1 VPEQPPAA
9 APVAKAPLPP
19 KFAEG
24 FDWKGLAANPW
35 LWAAVL
41 ALAAALLAILAFRR
55 RSSRDNEE
63 DALSEAE
70 TMIAEPAFDAESK
83 LIPPRD
89 TRTDRPT
96 MASDAGLSTRLPENS
111 RELRR
116 RYIEERFPEIAN
128 RTLALEDAGSIIK
141 GARLFYED
149 GALPRAVELLQ
160 FAIEDRPA
168 EVRTWL
174 ALFEIFRL
182 ERLSGEFAALAQRFH
197 QQHGN
202 TEHWRKVQ
210 YFGREIDPAN
220 PLYKEDTINTLETIG
235 PREAKRLAAAGAAF
249 DPIAEN
255 WLDAPMDFENEVL
268 ANELRQ
274 SLMTVAGLTEQDLIP
289 NPMPALRNVEM
300 FTVA

>member
-1 VPEQPPAA
+1 
-9 APVAKAPLPP
+9 
-19 KFAEG
+19 
-24 FDWKGLAANPW
+24 
-35 LWAAVL
+35 
-41 ALAAALLAILAFRR
+41 
-55 RSSRDNEE
+55 
-63 DALSEAE
+63 
-70 TMIAEPAFDAESK
+70 M
-83 LIPPRD
+83 
-89 TRTDRPT
+89 
-96 MASDAGLSTRLPENS
+96 
-111 RELRR
+111 
-116 RYIEERFPEIAN
+116 
-128 RTLALEDAGSIIK
+128 K

-160 FAIEDRPA
+160 FAIEDKPA

-182 ERLSGEFAALAQRFH
+182 ERLTGEFAALAQRFH

-202 TEHWRKVQ
+202 TEYWRKVQ

-220 PLYKEDTINTLETIG
+220 PLYKEDAINTLETIG
-235 PREAKRLAAAGAAF
+235 PREAKRLAAGGGV

-255 WLDAPMDFENEVL
+255 WLEAPMDFENEVL

-274 SLMTVAGLTEQDLIP
+274 SLMSVAGLTEQDLLP